1 MYRIP
6 TYETI
11 SRGERIRE
19 EMRGKEAEMRF
30 KSAETWRAEQVHH
43 RLRRSAIAYMVGIP
57 PGIREGRM
65 SYEKD

>member
-1 MYRIP
+1 M
-6 TYETI
+6 
-11 SRGERIRE
+11 RE
-19 EMRGKEAEMRF
+19 EMRWEEAEMRF
-30 KSAETWRAEQVHH
+30 KSAETWRVEQVHH